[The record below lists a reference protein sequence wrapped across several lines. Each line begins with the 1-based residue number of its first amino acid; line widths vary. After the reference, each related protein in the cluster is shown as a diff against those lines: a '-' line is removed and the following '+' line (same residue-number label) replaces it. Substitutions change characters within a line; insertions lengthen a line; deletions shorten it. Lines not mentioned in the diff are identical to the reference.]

1 MIREE
6 YIEEIKKHIL
16 SARIEKVYN
25 ADLVVKNNGENSL
38 IFPSFNQIIEYVNKA
53 SNVDKFFERI
63 NTTLDNYDKYVKG
76 NNVSKIK
83 VTLEPL
89 EKRIKVSEE
98 TINTL
103 TALPGT
109 QKELLC
115 KMIETKDFVSVMSDI
130 SKLSDKDS
138 INNSVSDM
146 IISHIGRGLKNQKSL
161 SPNID
166 LIEKSM
172 LYSLSTK
179 LTSIICKVTNTDL

>member
-38 IFPSFNQIIEYVNKA
+38 IFPSFNQIIEYANKA

-98 TINTL
+98 TIN
-103 TALPGT
+103 
-109 QKELLC
+109 KLLD
-115 KMIETKDFVSVMSDI
+115 KLDESLNFQEFNRYDI
-130 SKLSDKDS
+130 
-138 INNSVSDM
+138 
-146 IISHIGRGLKNQKSL
+146 KN
-161 SPNID
+161 
-166 LIEKSM
+166 
-172 LYSLSTK
+172 
-179 LTSIICKVTNTDL
+179 LTSLTFNDE

>member
-83 VTLEPL
+83 V
-89 EKRIKVSEE
+89 KW
-98 TINTL
+98 
-103 TALPGT
+103 
-109 QKELLC
+109 
-115 KMIETKDFVSVMSDI
+115 
-130 SKLSDKDS
+130 
-138 INNSVSDM
+138 
-146 IISHIGRGLKNQKSL
+146 
-161 SPNID
+161 
-166 LIEKSM
+166 
-172 LYSLSTK
+172 
-179 LTSIICKVTNTDL
+179 